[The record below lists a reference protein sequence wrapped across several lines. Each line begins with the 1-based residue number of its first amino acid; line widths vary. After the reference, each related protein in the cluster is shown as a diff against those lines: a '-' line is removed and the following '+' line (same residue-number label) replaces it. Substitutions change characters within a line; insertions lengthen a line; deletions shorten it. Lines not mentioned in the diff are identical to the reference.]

1 MADPEVDKLRA
12 ELDKLRG
19 EVTRLTEGIG
29 DSPFPLWVDSIDVPN
44 YAPAT
49 ATATVTSGQGD
60 PLRFALGEVLGW
72 RFNPADPKG
81 FVTALTQAFPLVKD
95 ESGHLTP
102 KWTPRSYTVQTI
114 EAGVGAITGAQASI
128 YTRAKAILDQ
138 VLPLLDGLQPLDDNA
153 DVQDTAAISALIR
166 EELVELVNLLGA
178 EGGPPPQRID
188 LLLKLLLAYDP
199 ARQDYT
205 LSDPEKVGGQLGR
218 LRDLYGLTGRS
229 VNTIAEEMRL
239 TNFFIIVNYVDTLLL
254 SWHAQRTFFDRQGDD
269 VFFGTQLVLIARA
282 LGCVAESVGEVRMAL
297 ESVLIGAREQETL
310 RLNTHPPM
318 TVAELLTWID
328 EVASRKGLELIQSG
342 GKDGVIFAFAPIVK
356 QLARL
361 AEEAVRGH
369 QRKLPQAF
377 RSRRVQRA
385 WSELIEQ
392 LKTTAQLAGQ
402 IQRTPAPTIST
413 VVPNTA
419 RQGAADVSVTIDGA
433 DFQSGATV
441 KLAPSAAL
449 RKALGHTPD
458 PLDSESVTHVS
469 ETQLDAV
476 FDIPSDAPTGQWNMV
491 VTNPDGRAGR
501 APFTITPSGGEVQ
514 PPPPQLTISK
524 VEPAE
529 AQQGH
534 GQSSPVAVRIS
545 GSGFS
550 QAKTKLIH
558 VEGVEAKLGQVEA
571 GSLQATFTILAGAT
585 PGLKDVYVTN
595 EEGGRL
601 TTAQLPRGF
610 EIKAAPAGNTPVVRQ
625 VEPPAIEHQKHKDH
639 VPVQLVIS
647 GEDFAP
653 NAKVALEHARTGL
666 TLYGKVLKSS
676 AREIEAEFDH
686 VCSAPDGDWRVRV
699 INVGTRTSD
708 ALEFFRMTHK

>member
-95 ESGHLTP
+95 EAGHFTP

-153 DVQDTAAISALIR
+153 DAQDTAAISALIR

-188 LLLKLLLAYDP
+188 LLLKLLLEYDP

-205 LSDPEKVGGQLGR
+205 LSDPEQVGGQLGR

-229 VNTIAEEMRL
+229 VNTIDEEVRL

-254 SWHAQRTFFDRQGDD
+254 SWHGQRTFFDRQGDD

-282 LGCVAESVGEVRMAL
+282 LGCVAESVGEVKMAL

-318 TVAELLTWID
+318 TVAELLTWVD

-361 AEEAVRGH
+361 AEEAVRGK
-369 QRKLPQAF
+369 QNKLPLAF

-385 WSELIEQ
+385 WSELITQ
-392 LKTTAQLAGQ
+392 LQTTAQLAGQ
-402 IQRTPAPTIST
+402 IQRTPAPTVNT

-419 RQGAADVSVTIDGA
+419 RQGAANVSVTIDGA
-433 DFQSGATV
+433 EFQSGATV
-441 KLAPSAAL
+441 KLAPSAEL
-449 RKALGHTPD
+449 SKALGQP
-458 PLDSESVTHVS
+458 PQPIASKSVTRVS

-476 FDIPSDAPTGQWNMV
+476 FDIPPDALAGQWDVV
-491 VTNPDGRAGR
+491 VTNPDGRTSKGRGLFAIAEAGAPNVISVGPSFALEKLGAVPVVIIGENFTVQATVTLESADGKTIIPGKILPESR
-501 APFTITPSGGEVQ
+501 KVTPNVFAALFDLSKASAGEWVVRVTNPDGASGIWRPFTISSQSGK
-514 PPPPQLTISK
+514 P
-524 VEPAE
+524 
-529 AQQGH
+529 
-534 GQSSPVAVRIS
+534 
-545 GSGFS
+545 
-550 QAKTKLIH
+550 
-558 VEGVEAKLGQVEA
+558 
-571 GSLQATFTILAGAT
+571 
-585 PGLKDVYVTN
+585 
-595 EEGGRL
+595 
-601 TTAQLPRGF
+601 
-610 EIKAAPAGNTPVVRQ
+610 
-625 VEPPAIEHQKHKDH
+625 
-639 VPVQLVIS
+639 
-647 GEDFAP
+647 
-653 NAKVALEHARTGL
+653 
-666 TLYGKVLKSS
+666 
-676 AREIEAEFDH
+676 
-686 VCSAPDGDWRVRV
+686 
-699 INVGTRTSD
+699 
-708 ALEFFRMTHK
+708 